1 LLSSLK
7 GVLFLTGTEIISIVV
22 GVFILIGSLLS
33 LITTVGLLRLPDVYS
48 RTHAASKSAT
58 LGVLFVLLG
67 ALVFFYEESG
77 LDARLI
83 LGILFVFITSPV
95 AGHLISRA
103 AYYTNVPLWEKS
115 VRDDLKAVSKEKRK
129 ETAE

>member
-1 LLSSLK
+1 M
-7 GVLFLTGTEIISIVV
+7 TEISSVV
-22 GVFILIGSLLS
+22 VAVFVLLGSFLS
-33 LITTVGLLRLPDVYS
+33 LVTTIGLLRLPDIYS

-58 LGVLFVLLG
+58 LGVLFILLG
-67 ALVFFYEESG
+67 ALVFFYQESG

-103 AYYTNVPLWEKS
+103 AYYTNVPLWGKS
-115 VRDDLKAVSKEKRK
+115 VRDDLKVVSKEKRSK
-129 ETAE
+129 SVQH